1 MHLHKNKVALGSLQH
16 LGGGLCSIVDDSYSL
31 TVAVGASVW
40 GIVGVL
46 FSWEGRLVL
55 TFSIIIIFIIV
66 IIIIVVVVN
75 TVNTSIR
82 NIPKDTF
89 ISSKEPIDG
98 FIDSLNEGEESIIQD
113 VNKALPTSLLLEREF
128 ETRDLPAIN
137 LMEILNNGQILFKT
151 LNTVC
156 TIR

>member
-1 MHLHKNKVALGSLQH
+1 MALGSLQH

-55 TFSIIIIFIIV
+55 TFSIIIIFI

>member
-1 MHLHKNKVALGSLQH
+1 MALGSLQH

-55 TFSIIIIFIIV
+55 TFSIIIIFII

-98 FIDSLNEGEESIIQD
+98 FIDSLNEGEECIIQD